1 MHTEAQLNSMTKT
14 QIIENTLKL
23 SAKLEQ
29 VSSGPV
35 TADVIKAEYLSL
47 KREGASIAERRQ
59 KSKENHELAIARIEA
74 ENERAIAELELKFNS
89 EESNDKDQLEKDYEA
104 LEAKSLKAIKD
115 LSFGLEEAEN
125 KAKVEL
131 AKITEATVAAQ
142 ENFDT
147 LEENLSLRLKELR
160 DKHAVDLVKIE
171 QDQKRLIEQTQY
183 DNKIALRD
191 ENLKFIDNAAERLGK
206 VVVDANEFKELEEFV
221 KTDNEAVAEIVKVE
235 VSEAT
240 SKVHAAKGAE
250 ISKMKSEYESKI
262 ALLENDKGH
271 LVASVSS
278 QASRIEA
285 LEQRLKDVPSQIA
298 EAVKAAQSSVTVNQ
312 DTNKK

>member
-1 MHTEAQLNSMTKT
+1 MYTEAQLNSMTKT

-35 TADVIKAEYLSL
+35 TADVVKSEYLNL
-47 KREGASIAERRQ
+47 KKEGASIAERRQ
-59 KSKENHELAIARIEA
+59 KSTQEHEIALAKIESD
-74 ENERAIAELELKFNS
+74 NERAIAELELKYQSTSSFEK
-89 EESNDKDQLEKDYEA
+89 EELDAAYEE
-104 LEAKSLKAIKD
+104 LEAKSLKAIED
-115 LSFGLEEAEN
+115 LSFGLEQAEN
-125 KAKVEL
+125 
-131 AKITEATVAAQ
+131 EANVK
-142 ENFDT
+142 
-147 LEENLSLRLKELR
+147 LSLINEKAIKAQQEYDELEASLVEKEASLKSASSYQNEVIKANHVR
-160 DKHAVDLVKIE
+160 VME
-171 QDQKRLIEQTQY
+171 QLDY

-191 ENLKFIDNAAERLGK
+191 ENMNFINKAADKLGKIVADKEEFERLS
-206 VVVDANEFKELEEFV
+206 EFV
-221 KTDNEAVAEIVKVE
+221 KTDKETIDEIVRVE

-240 SKVHAAKGAE
+240 SKLHAAKGSE

-271 LVASVSS
+271 LVESNRS
-278 QASRIEA
+278 QSSRIEA